1 MSYKDDG
8 QVEVALLRGKVS
20 FDVSEETYLLKP
32 GEIASWE
39 RGNQKTTVRK
49 GDVEAIIDWKVGRFN
64 FEDMPLKELTVKLAR
79 WYGVDFSFVDE
90 PTKEFRFSGAVTKYR
105 SLDYV
110 LNMISKTTNVVFTE
124 ENGKIVVRMKNK

>member
-1 MSYKDDG
+1 M
-8 QVEVALLRGKVS
+8 
-20 FDVSEETYLLKP
+20 
-32 GEIASWE
+32 
-39 RGNQKTTVRK
+39 
-49 GDVEAIIDWKVGRFN
+49 
-64 FEDMPLKELTVKLAR
+64 
-79 WYGVDFSFVDE
+79 DE